1 MYSEMRFAIVTTNR
15 DSEREK
21 TTYPE
26 RNLHTEIAKR
36 QVRRTTAMK
45 GSITF
50 KFSGDF
56 DNYCVSTLR
65 DGDLDSRDLDAIV
78 ALLDEEIRLKRLIAW
93 GEITPTT
100 ADPTGIE
107 QLRRHWSN

>member
-26 RNLHTEIAKR
+26 RNVHTEIAKTVSR
-36 QVRRTTAMK
+36 EDKAMK

-50 KFSGDF
+50 KFSGDV

-93 GEITPTT
+93 GEITPTL
-100 ADPTGIE
+100 ADPTGTE
-107 QLRRHWSN
+107 QLHRRWSN